1 MSDYPVHLAI
11 DLGASGGRVISG
23 GIADD
28 TLQMETVAR
37 FANEPVMLPNQMCWN
52 MLGLWG
58 EIQKGLRQAADQSR
72 VQSLGVATWGV
83 DYVLLDADD
92 HMVGPAVHYRDP
104 RTREILPHAFQR
116 VPRETLFAETGLQ
129 FMEINT
135 AYQLLADVRA
145 SAARLRFAESLLMIP
160 DFFHWLLTGVKSAE
174 MTNASTTQLF
184 NPQTRNWS
192 EKVIEGL
199 GIPRRLLGKIQPPGT
214 TLGQVQPSVASRTGL
229 RDVPVVLPATH
240 DTGSAV
246 LAVPAVDFAP
256 SHPEWCYISSGT
268 WSLIGCELPAPKI
281 TDSCAALNFTNEC
294 GVDGSTRLLKNI
306 GGLWIFQQIRAA
318 LERQGRE
325 ISWDEMVARA
335 ASAPPLD
342 FLLDPDDPALVAP
355 ENMIEAIRGTA
366 HRSGQSFPDDEGSL
380 FRAALEGLALRY
392 RKSIEALESLT
403 DSRME
408 TIHVVGGGSQN
419 PLLCQMTADACGRR
433 VVAGPA
439 EATAIGNLLM
449 QMIGIGVLKSVEEAR
464 ELVRR
469 SFQPSIYEP
478 QTTAPYDEAAA
489 RFEKLGS

>member
-1 MSDYPVHLAI
+1 MTDYPVHLAI

-28 TLQMETVAR
+28 ALRMETVAR
-37 FANEPVMLPNQMCWN
+37 FANEPVLLPNQMCWN
-52 MLGLWG
+52 MLGLWS
-58 EIQKGLRQAADQSR
+58 EIQHGLRQAADNSR
-72 VQSLGVATWGV
+72 VASVGVATWGV
-83 DYVLLDADD
+83 DYVLLDRDD
-92 HMVGPAVHYRDP
+92 HLVGPAVHYRDP
-104 RTREILPHAFQR
+104 RTRGILPHAYER

-145 SAARLRFAESLLMIP
+145 SAARLQIAESLLMIP

-184 NPQTRNWS
+184 NPQTRDWS
-192 EKVIEGL
+192 DTVIEGL
-199 GIPRRLLGKIQPPGT
+199 GIPRGLFCTIQPPGT
-214 TLGQVQPSVASRTGL
+214 TLGMVQPSVASRTGL

-246 LAVPAVDFAP
+246 LAVPANGFAP
-256 SHPEWCYISSGT
+256 SHPDWCYISSGT
-268 WSLIGCELPAPKI
+268 WSLIGCELPAAKI
-281 TDSCAALNFTNEC
+281 TDACAALNFTNEC
-294 GVDGSTRLLKNI
+294 GVGGSTRLLKNI

-325 ISWDEMVARA
+325 ISWEDMVAKA
-335 ASAPPLD
+335 ASATPLS
-342 FLLDPDDPALVAP
+342 FLLDPDDPEFVAP
-355 ENMIEAIRGTA
+355 ENMIEAIRGTT
-366 HRSGQSFPDDEGSL
+366 RRTGQTFPDDEGSL

-403 DSRME
+403 GSRIE

-449 QMIGIGVLKSVEEAR
+449 QMIGIGTLSSVEDAR
-464 ELVRR
+464 ALVRR
-469 SFQPSIYEP
+469 SFNPNIYEP
-478 QTTAPYDEAAA
+478 QNTAPYDEAAA
-489 RFEKLGS
+489 RFERLGS